1 MTGMVYLYTMTT
13 LNQIFRLI
21 LLVILGMFGMAMALV
36 FMVSTAIAVGVLYV
50 VARIKG
56 RPFGVR
62 AYWTER
68 RSGYHA
74 KTGPYANARYQD
86 KDVIDVEARELP

>member
-1 MTGMVYLYTMTT
+1 MTT

-21 LLVILGMFGMAMALV
+21 LLLILGMFGMAMALV
-36 FMVSTAIAVGVLYV
+36 FMVSTAIAIGVLYV

-62 AYWTER
+62 AYWAER
-68 RSGYHA
+68 RSGS
-74 KTGPYANARYQD
+74 YAQGNSYTNPRYRD
-86 KDVIDVEARELP
+86 KDVIDVEAREIP